1 MQKQEYIAW
10 VKKEIKT
17 IVSRVNGLAQ
27 TSLFS
32 DINELTNPVI
42 ENSEQNNNQTPKN
55 NEEPKVISNN
65 TQIEE
70 GLSL

>member
-1 MQKQEYIAW
+1 MPHFIIIHLE
-10 VKKEIKT
+10 KEIKT